1 MKQDTVKRFT
11 RRLACLLAFLLL
23 SSAQAVELTLPGS
36 ACDDQV
42 CPIPTVNENNQP
54 VYAMVSPV
62 GYHAVDMI
70 EQAPRLDTL
79 EGKKIALV
87 GGSFM
92 AAVTHAE
99 LKRCI
104 LEKYPTAEIFF

>member
-1 MKQDTVKRFT
+1 M
-11 RRLACLLAFLLL
+11 
-23 SSAQAVELTLPGS
+23 
-36 ACDDQV
+36 

-104 LEKYPTAEIFF
+104 LEMRLGLCTTKESGSCRAAGPLPLRSAFRKTGMP